1 MFLNISLVKII
12 YFKKL
17 ITTFALI
24 KPNYKHSKTNQLM
37 SKNILKN
44 RRFYQ
49 KNVLKGEEYLQKE
62 KRGIDNVLLLPITVV
77 SSVFYYVAHTTV
89 SIPLFATAV
98 ALFCTFYYII
108 VRLGMNLRMQR
119 YLAKTVEGYHFRWY
133 ELWHIRWNDKALVS
147 AWHKKL
153 IEMAKEE
160 SLTDT
165 QIVQIIEN
173 QRLTNHK
180 WLSYAW
186 FIIVIGFS
194 ILLSILFISIRT
206 NYKIAELQQ
215 YRRRYNLERTHLV
228 TAKKQIILRS
238 FFIKISKQ

>member
-1 MFLNISLVKII
+1 
-12 YFKKL
+12 
-17 ITTFALI
+17 
-24 KPNYKHSKTNQLM
+24 M

-133 ELWHIRWNDKALVS
+133 ELWYIRWNDKALVS

-153 IEMAKEE
+153 IEMAKEK

-173 QRLTNHK
+173 QRLTNQK
-180 WLSYAW
+180 WFSYAW

-228 TAKKQIILRS
+228 TTKKQIILRS

>member
-1 MFLNISLVKII
+1 
-12 YFKKL
+12 
-17 ITTFALI
+17 
-24 KPNYKHSKTNQLM
+24 M

-108 VRLGMNLRMQR
+108 VRLGMNFRMQR

-133 ELWHIRWNDKALVS
+133 ELWYIRWNDKALVS

-180 WLSYAW
+180 WFSYAW

>member
-1 MFLNISLVKII
+1 
-12 YFKKL
+12 
-17 ITTFALI
+17 
-24 KPNYKHSKTNQLM
+24 M

-133 ELWHIRWNDKALVS
+133 ELWRIRWNDKALVS

>member
-1 MFLNISLVKII
+1 
-12 YFKKL
+12 
-17 ITTFALI
+17 
-24 KPNYKHSKTNQLM
+24 M

-133 ELWHIRWNDKALVS
+133 ELWYIRWNDKALVS

-153 IEMAKEE
+153 IEMAKEK

-165 QIVQIIEN
+165 QIVQIIDN
-173 QRLTNHK
+173 QRLTNQK
-180 WLSYAW
+180 WFSYAW

>member
-1 MFLNISLVKII
+1 
-12 YFKKL
+12 
-17 ITTFALI
+17 
-24 KPNYKHSKTNQLM
+24 M

-133 ELWHIRWNDKALVS
+133 ELWHIRWNDKALIS

-173 QRLTNHK
+173 QRLTNYK
-180 WLSYAW
+180 WFSYAW

>member
-1 MFLNISLVKII
+1 
-12 YFKKL
+12 
-17 ITTFALI
+17 
-24 KPNYKHSKTNQLM
+24 M

-119 YLAKTVEGYHFRWY
+119 YLAKTVEGYHFCWY
-133 ELWHIRWNDKALVS
+133 ELWHIRWNDKVLVS

-180 WLSYAW
+180 WFSYAW

-194 ILLSILFISIRT
+194 ILLNKNKL
-206 NYKIAELQQ
+206 
-215 YRRRYNLERTHLV
+215 
-228 TAKKQIILRS
+228 
-238 FFIKISKQ
+238 

>member
-1 MFLNISLVKII
+1 
-12 YFKKL
+12 
-17 ITTFALI
+17 
-24 KPNYKHSKTNQLM
+24 M

-133 ELWHIRWNDKALVS
+133 ELWYIRWNDKALVS

-173 QRLTNHK
+173 QRLTNYK
-180 WLSYAW
+180 WFSYAW

-228 TAKKQIILRS
+228 TVKKQIIIRS

>member
-1 MFLNISLVKII
+1 MHLLNLII
-12 YFKKL
+12 NIQNKL
-17 ITTFALI
+17 T
-24 KPNYKHSKTNQLM
+24 M

-153 IEMAKEE
+153 IEIAKEE
-160 SLTDT
+160 ALTDT

-173 QRLTNHK
+173 QRLGNRKRVSYT
-180 WLSYAW
+180 WL
-186 FIIVIGFS
+186 IILIGFS
-194 ILLSILFISIRT
+194 ILLSILFVSIRT

-215 YRRRYNLERTHLV
+215 YRRRYNLEKSYSV
-228 TAKKQIILRS
+228 TTKKQIILRS
-238 FFIKISKQ
+238 FFIKFVRQHK

>member
-1 MFLNISLVKII
+1 
-12 YFKKL
+12 
-17 ITTFALI
+17 
-24 KPNYKHSKTNQLM
+24 M

-62 KRGIDNVLLLPITVV
+62 KRGIDNVLLLPIMVI

-108 VRLGMNLRMQR
+108 VRLGINLRMQR

-133 ELWHIRWNDKALVS
+133 ELWRIRWNDKALVS

-180 WLSYAW
+180 WFLYAW

>member
-1 MFLNISLVKII
+1 
-12 YFKKL
+12 
-17 ITTFALI
+17 
-24 KPNYKHSKTNQLM
+24 M

-49 KNVLKGEEYLQKE
+49 KNVLKGEDYLQKE

>member
-1 MFLNISLVKII
+1 
-12 YFKKL
+12 
-17 ITTFALI
+17 
-24 KPNYKHSKTNQLM
+24 M

-98 ALFCTFYYII
+98 ALFCAFYYII

-173 QRLTNHK
+173 QRLGNRK
-180 WLSYAW
+180 RVSYAW
-186 FIIVIGFS
+186 LIIVIGFS
-194 ILLSILFISIRT
+194 ILLSILFVSIRT

-215 YRRRYNLERTHLV
+215 YRRRYNLEKAYSV
-228 TAKKQIILRS
+228 TTKKQIILRS
-238 FFIKISKQ
+238 FFIKFVRQHK

>member
-1 MFLNISLVKII
+1 
-12 YFKKL
+12 
-17 ITTFALI
+17 
-24 KPNYKHSKTNQLM
+24 M

-89 SIPLFATAV
+89 SIPLFATGV
-98 ALFCTFYYII
+98 ALFCIFYYII

-133 ELWHIRWNDKALVS
+133 ELWRIRWNDKALVS

-180 WLSYAW
+180 WFS
-186 FIIVIGFS
+186 IVIGFS

>member
-1 MFLNISLVKII
+1 
-12 YFKKL
+12 
-17 ITTFALI
+17 
-24 KPNYKHSKTNQLM
+24 M

-173 QRLTNHK
+173 QRLTNYK
-180 WLSYAW
+180 WFSYAW

>member
-1 MFLNISLVKII
+1 
-12 YFKKL
+12 
-17 ITTFALI
+17 
-24 KPNYKHSKTNQLM
+24 M

-89 SIPLFATAV
+89 SIPLFATGV
-98 ALFCTFYYII
+98 ALFCIFYYII

-133 ELWHIRWNDKALVS
+133 ELWRIRWNDKALVS

-180 WLSYAW
+180 WFSYAW
-186 FIIVIGFS
+186 FIIVISFS
-194 ILLSILFISIRT
+194 IQLSILFISIRT

>member
-1 MFLNISLVKII
+1 M
-12 YFKKL
+12 
-17 ITTFALI
+17 
-24 KPNYKHSKTNQLM
+24 
-37 SKNILKN
+37 
-44 RRFYQ
+44 
-49 KNVLKGEEYLQKE
+49 
-62 KRGIDNVLLLPITVV
+62 V

-98 ALFCTFYYII
+98 AIFCTLYYII

-173 QRLTNHK
+173 QRLGNRK
-180 WLSYAW
+180 RVSYAW
-186 FIIVIGFS
+186 LIIVIGFS
-194 ILLSILFISIRT
+194 ILLSILFVSIRT

-215 YRRRYNLERTHLV
+215 YRRRYNLEKAYSV
-228 TAKKQIILRS
+228 TTKKQIILRS
-238 FFIKISKQ
+238 FFIKFVRQHK

>member
-1 MFLNISLVKII
+1 M
-12 YFKKL
+12 
-17 ITTFALI
+17 
-24 KPNYKHSKTNQLM
+24 
-37 SKNILKN
+37 
-44 RRFYQ
+44 
-49 KNVLKGEEYLQKE
+49 
-62 KRGIDNVLLLPITVV
+62 LLPITVV

-98 ALFCTFYYII
+98 AIFCALYYII

-180 WLSYAW
+180 CFSYAW

-215 YRRRYNLERTHLV
+215 YRRRYNLERTLIWLLLKNKLYSDHFL
-228 TAKKQIILRS
+228 
-238 FFIKISKQ
+238 

>member
-1 MFLNISLVKII
+1 M
-12 YFKKL
+12 
-17 ITTFALI
+17 
-24 KPNYKHSKTNQLM
+24 
-37 SKNILKN
+37 
-44 RRFYQ
+44 
-49 KNVLKGEEYLQKE
+49 
-62 KRGIDNVLLLPITVV
+62 LPITVV

-89 SIPLFATAV
+89 SIPLFTIAV
-98 ALFCTFYYII
+98 ALFCALYYII

-180 WLSYAW
+180 WFSYAW

-238 FFIKISKQ
+238 FFWKITK

>member
-1 MFLNISLVKII
+1 
-12 YFKKL
+12 
-17 ITTFALI
+17 
-24 KPNYKHSKTNQLM
+24 M

-133 ELWHIRWNDKALVS
+133 ELWYIRWNDKARVS

-153 IEMAKEE
+153 IEMAKEK

-173 QRLTNHK
+173 QRLTNQK
-180 WLSYAW
+180 WFSYAW

>member
-1 MFLNISLVKII
+1 
-12 YFKKL
+12 
-17 ITTFALI
+17 
-24 KPNYKHSKTNQLM
+24 M

-173 QRLTNHK
+173 QRLTNYK
-180 WLSYAW
+180 WFSYAW

-238 FFIKISKQ
+238 FFWKITK

>member
-1 MFLNISLVKII
+1 
-12 YFKKL
+12 
-17 ITTFALI
+17 
-24 KPNYKHSKTNQLM
+24 M

-44 RRFYQ
+44 SKFFQ
-49 KNVLKGEEYLQKE
+49 KNILKGEEYLQKE

-98 ALFCTFYYII
+98 ALFCALYYII

-153 IEMAKEE
+153 IEIAKEE
-160 SLTDT
+160 ALTDT
-165 QIVQIIEN
+165 EIVQIIES
-173 QRLTNHK
+173 QRLGNRK
-180 WLSYAW
+180 RVSYAW
-186 FIIVIGFS
+186 LIIVISFS

-215 YRRRYNLERTHLV
+215 YRRRNNLERTYSV

-238 FFIKISKQ
+238 FFIKFVRQYK

>member
-1 MFLNISLVKII
+1 
-12 YFKKL
+12 
-17 ITTFALI
+17 
-24 KPNYKHSKTNQLM
+24 M

-133 ELWHIRWNDKALVS
+133 ELWHIRWNDKVLVS

-173 QRLTNHK
+173 QRLTNYK
-180 WLSYAW
+180 WFSYAW

>member
-1 MFLNISLVKII
+1 
-12 YFKKL
+12 
-17 ITTFALI
+17 
-24 KPNYKHSKTNQLM
+24 M

-153 IEMAKEE
+153 IEIAKEE
-160 SLTDT
+160 ALTDT
-165 QIVQIIEN
+165 EIVQIIEN
-173 QRLTNHK
+173 QRLGNRKRVSYT
-180 WLSYAW
+180 WL
-186 FIIVIGFS
+186 IILIGFS
-194 ILLSILFISIRT
+194 ILLSILFVSIRT

-215 YRRRYNLERTHLV
+215 YRRRYNLEKSYSV
-228 TAKKQIILRS
+228 TTKKQIILRS
-238 FFIKISKQ
+238 FFIKFVRQHK

>member
-1 MFLNISLVKII
+1 MHPLNLII
-12 YFKKL
+12 NIQNKL
-17 ITTFALI
+17 T
-24 KPNYKHSKTNQLM
+24 M

-108 VRLGMNLRMQR
+108 VRLGMNFRMQR

-173 QRLTNHK
+173 QRLTNYK
-180 WLSYAW
+180 WFSYAW

>member
-1 MFLNISLVKII
+1 MHPLNLII
-12 YFKKL
+12 NIQNKL
-17 ITTFALI
+17 T
-24 KPNYKHSKTNQLM
+24 M

-173 QRLTNHK
+173 QRLTNQK
-180 WLSYAW
+180 WFSYAW

>member
-1 MFLNISLVKII
+1 
-12 YFKKL
+12 
-17 ITTFALI
+17 
-24 KPNYKHSKTNQLM
+24 M

-49 KNVLKGEEYLQKE
+49 KNVLKGEEYLQRE

-133 ELWHIRWNDKALVS
+133 ELWRIRWNDKALVS

-180 WLSYAW
+180 WFSYAW

-206 NYKIAELQQ
+206 NYK
-215 YRRRYNLERTHLV
+215 NSRTP
-228 TAKKQIILRS
+228 TI
-238 FFIKISKQ
+238 

>member
-1 MFLNISLVKII
+1 
-12 YFKKL
+12 
-17 ITTFALI
+17 
-24 KPNYKHSKTNQLM
+24 M

-62 KRGIDNVLLLPITVV
+62 KRGIDNVLLLPIMVI

-133 ELWHIRWNDKALVS
+133 ELWRIRWNDKALVS

-180 WLSYAW
+180 WFLYAW

>member
-1 MFLNISLVKII
+1 
-12 YFKKL
+12 
-17 ITTFALI
+17 
-24 KPNYKHSKTNQLM
+24 M

-119 YLAKTVEGYHFRWY
+119 YLAKTVEDYHFRWY

-173 QRLTNHK
+173 QRLTNQK
-180 WLSYAW
+180 WFSYAW